1 MGDVFSHFFDLN
13 GRLVGMSVETLIKV
27 PYSIGVVGGK
37 LKAEAIL
44 GALRSKHV
52 NILITDNT
60 AAERVLKLDNKKA

>member
-13 GRLVGMSVETLIKV
+13 GRLVRMSVETLIKV

-44 GALRSKHV
+44 GALRSKYV

-60 AAERVLKLDNKKA
+60 AAERVLALDNKKA